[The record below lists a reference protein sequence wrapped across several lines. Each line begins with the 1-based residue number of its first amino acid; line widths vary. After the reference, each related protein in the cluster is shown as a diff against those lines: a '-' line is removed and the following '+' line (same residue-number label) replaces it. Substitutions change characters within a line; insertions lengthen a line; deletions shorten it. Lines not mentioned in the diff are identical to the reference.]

1 MRILQVIQEL
11 EIGGA
16 EGTVLSLVRR
26 ARAQGHDVAVAAA
39 SGRLASEL
47 DAPLF
52 PLPLLR
58 RRPWRIPRAAW
69 SLDRIV
75 GRWRPTIVHCHNPG
89 MAIAASLAVRR
100 RRRVGALVTVH
111 GVPEEDYPA
120 AARIL
125 RAARLP
131 VVACGPGVEA
141 GLREHGVDCLAVV
154 PTSISPAPPAAD
166 RARLEA
172 EWGVPAGAPLLLA
185 VGRLAAQK
193 NFALA
198 VRALREVPAAR
209 LVVVGEGALR
219 AELEREAARAN
230 VGERVVFAGGRRDA
244 RAIMG
249 AADVL
254 VAPSR
259 WEGHP
264 RVVLEALA
272 AGTPVVAT
280 AARGLRELLTHEVDA
295 LLVPPEDEAA
305 LAAAVRRLLEDVRLG
320 ARLTDAGRKVAA
332 RYEEGAEV
340 AAYLA
345 LYREVVGRS

>member
-1 MRILQVIQEL
+1 VRILQVIQEL

-16 EGTVLSLVRR
+16 EGTVLSLVRG
-26 ARAQGHDVAVAAA
+26 ARAEGHEVAVAAA
-39 SGRLASEL
+39 SGRLAREL
-47 DAPLF
+47 EAPLF

-58 RRPWRIPRAAW
+58 RRPWRLPRAAW
-69 SLDRIV
+69 SIDQTVR
-75 GRWRPTIVHCHNPG
+75 RWRPDVIHCHNPG
-89 MAIAASLAVRR
+89 MAIAASLPARR
-100 RRRVGALVTVH
+100 RRLAALVTVH
-111 GVPEEDYPA
+111 GVPEEDYPS

-141 GLREHGVDCLAVV
+141 GLRDHGVRCEAVV
-154 PTSISPAPPAAD
+154 PTSVSSAPPAAE
-166 RARLEA
+166 RAGLEA
-172 EWGVPAGAPLLLA
+172 EWGLPTGAPLILA

-193 NFALA
+193 NFGLAL
-198 VRALREVPAAR
+198 RALREVPGAR
-209 LVVVGEGALR
+209 LVVVGAGALQQDLVR
-219 AELEREAARAN
+219 DADQAG
-230 VGERVVFAGGRRDA
+230 VSERVVFAGGRRDA

-280 AARGLRELLTHEVDA
+280 EVRGLRELLTHEVDA
-295 LLVPPEDEAA
+295 LIVPPDDPGA
-305 LAAAVRRLLEDVRLG
+305 LAGAVRRLLDDAPLA
-320 ARLTDAGRKVAA
+320 ARLAGAGRKVAA
-332 RYEEGAEV
+332 RYEEGAEI

-345 LYREVVGRS
+345 LYRGLARR